1 MPKLVVK
8 THNKIKSY
16 CKTGDEFAQDERY
29 QDALRNGDL
38 ITCRFQPTPG
48 TAT

>member
-16 CKTGDEFAQDERY
+16 CKTGDEFAQVERY
-29 QDALRNGDL
+29 QDALKLYWAAWDL
-38 ITCRFQPTPG
+38 IPEPKQD
-48 TAT
+48 